1 MLSSGL
7 IRSIVPV
14 YIYPRH
20 PLRALPLSGTGTSIL
35 SFVQN
40 PISSPPK
47 RIRHFHKHQSRH
59 SPLHLQFPYPDSSR
73 PDTRLLSETSRRP
86 STTRIPKSPKQ
97 FLTMHRPSTPYN
109 DPKVQGPRAQQLASG
124 AHSDL
129 LRKMMNPA
137 NTVNKTGLHPSGVA
151 YVSPFPFYICLTILP
166 FSLSI
171 TGDRT
176 CAKIVVAN
184 ICFLTGLTLL
194 TTLSLVRHD

>member
-7 IRSIVPV
+7 IRSFVPV

-35 SFVQN
+35 TFVQN

-59 SPLHLQFPYPDSSR
+59 PPLHLQFPDPDHSR
-73 PDTRLLSETSRRP
+73 PDIRLLSETSRRP
-86 STTRIPKSPKQ
+86 SSTRTPKSPKP
-97 FLTMHRPSTPYN
+97 FLKMHRPSTPYN

-151 YVSPFPFYICLTILP
+151 YVFP
-166 FSLSI
+166 FSL
-171 TGDRT
+171 
-176 CAKIVVAN
+176 C
-184 ICFLTGLTLL
+184 LP
-194 TTLSLVRHD
+194 LSMHLFSLARPVWLAERV